1 MLPFY
6 QYGNNDKYLRLKEDV
21 TIGGLYYG
29 SFLDKGNDKLVIERH
44 KDSTTRTM
52 SFERTDGEPA
62 IVRICPNTTGSRQN
76 ELVFGARKTNAGALV
91 GSADA
96 VKATVAT
103 IANAAIFRT
112 IVMLI
117 LSTTIP

>member
-1 MLPFY
+1 M
-6 QYGNNDKYLRLKEDV
+6 
-21 TIGGLYYG
+21 G
-29 SFLDKGNDKLVIERH
+29 SVI
-44 KDSTTRTM
+44 TL
-52 SFERTDGEPA
+52 FVA
-62 IVRICPNTTGSRQN
+62 VCQN